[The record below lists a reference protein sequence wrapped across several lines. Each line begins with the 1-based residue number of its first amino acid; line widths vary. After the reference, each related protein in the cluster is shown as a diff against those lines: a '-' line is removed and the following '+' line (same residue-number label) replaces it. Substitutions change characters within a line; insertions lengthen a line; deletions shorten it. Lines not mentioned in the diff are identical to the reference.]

1 MLVDIVAKGGNLLYN
16 IGPGPDGTWPK
27 EAYTLLEAMGNW
39 INVNGEAIYATRA
52 IEPYKTDNICLT
64 QKKDS
69 KEVYAIY
76 LEEAFSEHLAS
87 SEKLTGGLPE
97 SFTVKG
103 IFAANN
109 AKLNLLGTKGNL
121 KWENTEE
128 GVKIYIPEKIRKNLP
143 CDLAWAVK
151 ISEVK

>member
-1 MLVDIVAKGGNLLYN
+1 
-16 IGPGPDGTWPK
+16 
-27 EAYTLLEAMGNW
+27 MGDW
-39 INVNGEAIYATRA
+39 IKVNGEAIYSTRA
-52 IEPYKTDNICLT
+52 IKPYKTGNICLT

-76 LEEAFSEHLAS
+76 LDNTDSEHLTA
-87 SEKLTGGLPE
+87 SEKLTEKLPA

-109 AKLNLLGTKGNL
+109 AKLSMLGTKGNL
-121 KWENTEE
+121 KWENTSE

-151 ISEVK
+151 ISGVQ